1 MRIRKALA
9 ATVGILQSIIAVLTM
24 GFACTIYFDLFDVQI
39 SWKIPAESVLFSVLV
54 LLGFGLFS
62 LISGFFLIDE
72 WIENH

>member
-1 MRIRKALA
+1 MRIRKAIA
-9 ATVGILQSIIAVLTM
+9 ATVGILQSIIAVLTI

-39 SWKIPAESVLFSVLV
+39 SLNISAESVLFSVLI

-72 WIENH
+72 WFEKH